1 MSITEKVSEMH
12 KLIMEIDKEDPAL
25 GHIMLEGFGLSL
37 NIARSMAEKGTEREF
52 DVSEHLQIIAK
63 IMGFRLEDLVT
74 SIVEKMAAE
83 QEVSNKIADKDTLD
97 FITATSSEDLDDYEK
112 FIAENKAKESLDFL
126 SKAI

>member
-1 MSITEKVSEMH
+1 MSTIEKISEIH

-25 GHIMLEGFGLSL
+25 GQILLEGFGLSM
-37 NIARSMAEKGTEREF
+37 NITKAIMEKGDREV
-52 DVSEHLQIIAK
+52 DYSEHLQIIAK
-63 IMGFRLEDLVT
+63 IMGFSLEDLVT

-83 QEVSNKIADKDTLD
+83 QEVNNKIADKDTLD